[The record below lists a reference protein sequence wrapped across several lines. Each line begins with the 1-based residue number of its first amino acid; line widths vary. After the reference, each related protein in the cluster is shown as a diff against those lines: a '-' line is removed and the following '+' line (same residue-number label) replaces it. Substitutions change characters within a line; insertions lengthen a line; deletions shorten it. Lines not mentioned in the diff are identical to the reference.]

1 MFQRKRAGRT
11 RRVMSFPLLPTNSG
25 LQDTCRIP
33 GCRRR
38 TAVATGGRAA
48 FHCRYHVQIKA
59 RHGSYWCKTYRAG
72 ELKPYAVVASRWLE
86 HNQHIDSVS
95 GAAQQIDWALAF
107 AGRVDPAMNLRGQ
120 PAAYRAH
127 VAFARLREAG
137 VDPRRLLAIYLG
149 VSALIEDDLGSHRTR
164 EFKIVQAAKA
174 VHRLASGTHRRWE
187 MFNPL
192 GPAVHTELHAYPR
205 SSGIVLRKIGETLE
219 KAGELLAR
227 EAMPEIIVMKTKRF
241 GVHPSHL
248 PGWRP
253 AWDKRGR

>member
-1 MFQRKRAGRT
+1 LAF
-11 RRVMSFPLLPTNSG
+11 
-25 LQDTCRIP
+25 
-33 GCRRR
+33 
-38 TAVATGGRAA
+38 GGRAA
-48 FHCRYHVQIKA
+48 FHCRYHVQQKA
-59 RHGSYWCKTYRAG
+59 RHGSHWCKTYRASDLRPYISAASEWLVDSRSTAAKASAWA
-72 ELKPYAVVASRWLE
+72 ELN
-86 HNQHIDSVS
+86 H
-95 GAAQQIDWALAF
+95 ALAF

-120 PAAYRAH
+120 PASYRAH

-137 VDPRRLLAIYLG
+137 IDPHRLLAIYLG

-219 KAGELLAR
+219 KAGEPLAR
-227 EAMPEIIVMKTKRF
+227 EAVPEIIAIKANRF

-253 AWDKRGR
+253 SWDKRGR

>member
-1 MFQRKRAGRT
+1 MANYQSQAMPQRC
-11 RRVMSFPLLPTNSG
+11 S
-25 LQDTCRIP
+25 IP
-33 GCRRR
+33 GCGRE
-38 TAVATGGRAA
+38 TSLSTGKGRAA
-48 FHCRYHVQIKA
+48 FHCRYHVQHKA
-59 RHGSYWCKTYRAG
+59 RHGSHWCKTYRSAD
-72 ELKPYAVVASRWLE
+72 LKPYAIVASKWL
-86 HNQHIDSVS
+86 QDSRNAL
-95 GAAQQIDWALAF
+95 AAASAWGDLSRALAF
-107 AGRVDPAMNLRGQ
+107 AGHVDPAMNLRGQ
-120 PAAYRAH
+120 PASYRAH

-137 VDPRRLLAIYLG
+137 IDPRRLLAIYLG
-149 VSALIEDDLGSHRTR
+149 VSALIEDDLGSHRTC

-227 EAMPEIIVMKTKRF
+227 EAVPEIIAMKTKRF
-241 GVHPSHL
+241 GAHPSHL

-253 AWDKRGR
+253 SWDKRGR